1 MPKNSLADTQFD
13 FTPEHLPVLSAGRHR
28 NSRKG
33 ACFMEYASVLSGEK
47 WSDHPACT
55 HPAIS
60 ALARAVNDCTSD
72 TARSALAPLIPTVI
86 GLGVY
91 DERVNHGRGD
101 DKRFDERI
109 AVLVA
114 ARAGVAALPIACE
127 SRQRTIAVGLLY
139 AGELLARPAAQP
151 AGAPPTDELRSAI
164 DGALASAP
172 LAHQWAATFSAGLA
186 PKSGNSRHAMR
197 VLTTI
202 SVLGIADACV
212 PDADARLERLLRLT
226 LAEVAALGSTAPV
239 SRKSVPEFANA

>member
-1 MPKNSLADTQFD
+1 
-13 FTPEHLPVLSAGRHR
+13 
-28 NSRKG
+28 
-33 ACFMEYASVLSGEK
+33 VLSGEK

-91 DERVNHGRGD
+91 DGRVHDGRVHDGRVHDGRVHDGRVHDGRVHDGRGD

>member
-72 TARSALAPLIPTVI
+72 TARSALAPLIPSVI
-86 GLGVY
+86 GLGTG
-91 DERVNHGRGD
+91 DERL
-101 DKRFDERI
+101 DERI
-109 AVLVA
+109 AVIVA
-114 ARAGVAALPIACE
+114 ARAGSAALPIACE

-139 AGELLARPAAQP
+139 ARTLLDRPSTHP
-151 AGAPPTDELRSAI
+151 ETAGTRGLQAAI
-164 DGALASAP
+164 DEALASAP
-172 LAHQWAATFSAGLA
+172 LAHQWASAFSAGLA

-212 PDADARLERLLRLT
+212 PDADARLEHLLRST
-226 LAEVAALGSTAPV
+226 VAEVAALGSETPV
-239 SRKSVPEFANA
+239 SRKSAPEFANA